1 MKSFKKITALVLSL
15 ALTFTSGTVCFAQTP
30 TADTPADQKVFVT
43 FVYGGNTKGEW
54 VVKGTNVTPPA
65 VPVLNGTT
73 FCGWSAPLTNIQ
85 TNQHIYAVY
94 KPNYL
99 GDAAIE
105 AAKKALPTPATSA
118 TNVADPNAAV
128 AIATPITLSANG
140 AASNSAQMQLLMAL
154 LAQQQQ
160 AAGIK
165 AAAPAAATTP
175 ATPAAATTA
184 TAPAATTATPAA
196 TAPAATATTPEATT
210 AAPAAAVGGT
220 INFTDKD
227 GNAGTFTQK
236 EWNTLLN
243 VYGGSEAVLR
253 KHSLGDLKKV
263 AAYYGG

>member
-15 ALTFTSGTVCFAQTP
+15 ALTFSTGTVCFAQTA

-43 FVYGGNTKGEW
+43 FVYAGNSTGEW

-65 VPVLNGTT
+65 VPVIGGST
-73 FCGWSAPLTNIQ
+73 FCGWSSPLTNIQ
-85 TNQHIYAVY
+85 TTQHIYAVY
-94 KPNYL
+94 KPNFM

-105 AAKKALPTPATSA
+105 ATKKSLPAPAISA
-118 TNVADPNAAV
+118 TNVADPNAV
-128 AIATPITLSANG
+128 SIATPVALSTNG
-140 AASNSAQMQLLMAL
+140 LATNSTQMQLLMAM
-154 LAQQQQ
+154 LAQQQ
-160 AAGIK
+160 AAGNK
-165 AAAPAAATTP
+165 AAAPAATTAPAAAATTP
-175 ATPAAATTA
+175 AAA
-184 TAPAATTATPAA
+184 ATPAA
-196 TAPAATATTPEATT
+196 TTPAATTTTTPAATTPAATT